1 MNRSIYMEKKSVTG
15 LNVVSSV
22 AKEEKQLDTFSIY
35 FRIPAHGSII
45 IISHILYTFLVL
57 LLRTENVIA

>member
-1 MNRSIYMEKKSVTG
+1 MNKSIYMEKKLVTE
-15 LNVVSSV
+15 LNVISSV

-45 IISHILYTFLVL
+45 IIISHIIYTFLV
-57 LLRTENVIA
+57 